1 MFLADKRKKIG
12 NKIQK
17 NRSPKKL
24 KKKKIQKNPK
34 RMVSSKSTGLKSPRY
49 ERPYKNHK
57 I

>member
-24 KKKKIQKNPK
+24 KKKEDSKKTQKGWFPPK
-34 RMVSSKSTGLKSPRY
+34 AQD
-49 ERPYKNHK
+49 
-57 I
+57 